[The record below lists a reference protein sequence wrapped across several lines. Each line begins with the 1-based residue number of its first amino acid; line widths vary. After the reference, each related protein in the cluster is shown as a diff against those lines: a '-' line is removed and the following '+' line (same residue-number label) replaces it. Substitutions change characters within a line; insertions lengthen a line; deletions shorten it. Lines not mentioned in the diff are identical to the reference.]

1 MINLFQILSELK
13 KRKEISL
20 QELEFARFLN
30 RVESSDPK
38 EILFMGMACIRHQM
52 DGHLCISITEFLN
65 HPVYAKLID
74 KSLSDVQI
82 LDLIVKSGLIGTP
95 GDSKPLILD
104 DGKVYLQ
111 KIWKYEKELI
121 DWLLKKADEND
132 ILAKENVQFVNQIF
146 GGSADVDWQR
156 IAVKVALL
164 KNLVIISGGPG
175 TGKTFTIKRIIEALK
190 YSNSDKKI
198 KIALAAP
205 TGKAAQRL
213 NDSLVS
219 DDEELEV
226 GAAVTIHKLL
236 GAEFGSSTYKYN
248 KANQLVYDVVV
259 VDEASML
266 DIHLWTALI
275 RSLPDTAKLIL
286 LGDKDQL
293 SSVEAGSILG
303 DICSGATNSFSMK
316 VASEIGEPLLS
327 NKSFPLNDCFILLEK
342 TYRVEEGSGIKI
354 LSDAVNSGD
363 FEKVLEILKSD
374 QFPYV
379 TLKDSSKKDI
389 DELISKYVLK
399 PGQNNRSIEDMRSE
413 LNTYKILCALRR
425 GPFGIEEINRASEKA
440 LKGLMGIPVNQQWY
454 SGRTIMINRS
464 NNQFKLRNGETGLCI
479 QANEGEFEILFDR
492 KEEFKLSTTR
502 LQDYELAY
510 ANTIH
515 KSQGSEYDHVAIL
528 LPNEANPLLSRELLY
543 TAITRAK
550 KSIVIYA
557 KEEIVVDAVKKV
569 VSRNSGIKTKIW
581 TETLNL
587 PS

>member
-1 MINLFQILSELK
+1 MNNLFQILSELK

-20 QELEFARFLN
+20 QELEFGRFLN

-65 HPVYAKLID
+65 YPVYAKLID
-74 KSLSDVQI
+74 KSISDVQI
-82 LDLIVKSGLIGTP
+82 LDLIAKSGLIGTP

-104 DGKVYLQ
+104 DRKVYLQ
-111 KIWKYEKELI
+111 KIWKYENELI
-121 DWLLKKADEND
+121 DWLLNKADEND
-132 ILAKENVQFVNQIF
+132 TLAKENIQFVDQSF
-146 GGSADVDWQR
+146 EGSTEVDWQR
-156 IAVKVALL
+156 IAVKVSLL
-164 KNLVIISGGPG
+164 KNLVIVSGGPG

-213 NDSLVS
+213 NDSLAS
-219 DDEELEV
+219 DEEFEV
-226 GAAVTIHKLL
+226 GAAVTVHKLL

-275 RSLPDTAKLIL
+275 RALPDTAKLIL

-316 VASEIGEPLLS
+316 VASEIREPLLS

-342 TYRVEEGSGIKI
+342 TYRVEEGSGIKV

-363 FEKVLEILKSD
+363 YERVLEILESD

-379 TLKDSSKKDI
+379 TLKDSSKKNV

-399 PGQNNRSIEDMRSE
+399 PAQNNRSIEDIRNG

-440 LKGLMGIPVNQQWY
+440 LKGLMGIPANQQWY
-454 SGRTIMINRS
+454 SGRTIMMNRT

-479 QANEGEFEILFDR
+479 QASESEFEILFDR
-492 KEEFKLSTTR
+492 KEEFKLPTTR
-502 LQDYELAY
+502 LQDYELAF

-515 KSQGSEYDHVAIL
+515 KSQGSEYDHVAIV
-528 LPNEANPLLSRELLY
+528 LPNETNPLLSRELLY

-569 VSRNSGIKTKIW
+569 VSRNSGIKDKIW
-581 TETLNL
+581 TETHNL
-587 PS
+587 PF